1 MGTARI
7 STLAVVL
14 LAGTVLHAQSPAPKA
29 PPAAL
34 ATRLEELAWFEGHWR
49 DESGGMLSEEI
60 WTAPSGD
67 SLMGMWRLS
76 TDGKVRVF
84 ELLAIKAEDGKL
96 LLRLRHFDPKLVA
109 REEKDKPLAWPL
121 VRSGPRE
128 AVFEGPE
135 ASGKGTVRLT
145 YRRPDDDT
153 LVAILDKGGK
163 AQEFHYRRVAR

>member
-1 MGTARI
+1 MSTARI
-7 STLAVVL
+7 ITLAVVL
-14 LAGTVLHAQSPAPKA
+14 LAGTALHAQPPAHTA
-29 PPAAL
+29 PPAPV

-67 SLMGMWRLS
+67 SLMGMWRLAQ
-76 TDGKVRVF
+76 DGKVRVF

-96 LLRLRHFDPKLVA
+96 VIRLRHFDPKLVA
-109 REEKDKPLAWPL
+109 REDKDKPIVWPL

-135 ASGKGTVRLT
+135 SSGKGTVRLT

-163 AQEFHYRRVAR
+163 TQEFRYRRVAR